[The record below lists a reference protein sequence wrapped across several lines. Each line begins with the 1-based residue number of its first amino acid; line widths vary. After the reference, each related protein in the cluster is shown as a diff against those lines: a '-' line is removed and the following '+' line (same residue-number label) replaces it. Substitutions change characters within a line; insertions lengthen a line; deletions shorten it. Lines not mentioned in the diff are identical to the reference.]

1 VVAAVF
7 TLLAIAAVGA
17 CGSSGSTSTTTTAAG
32 PAGTPIRLGNVGTYS
47 GSVGSGAQATQALVN
62 YWVKSVNA
70 AGGINGHPVE
80 VQVQDD
86 GGDPAKSLDL
96 VKGVVQNDH
105 VIGFVGN
112 EFPTTVQASAPYL
125 LEHQIPLVGGESS
138 TNFWFTNPMFFPVSS
153 GQTVIGVGMGK
164 TAASL
169 KLANTALWVCNLGAP
184 CTTNGDPVSAGL
196 TQAGV
201 RIVNNQTISLTQS
214 TYQANCLAAQ
224 QSGAQAVASISDPA
238 TYEEIFQSC
247 TRIGY
252 KPTYLFYEEQISA
265 AFASVPGIKAAG
277 VTVSFPWFLKSGS
290 PALEE
295 WAKAT
300 AGIPAADLGPTAANL
315 WSSLKVMETAL
326 QAGVPHGGTPSTAEL
341 LKGLYSLKGETAG
354 GLTPPLTYS
363 PGKPAPQG
371 KCWFEFTLQNQTF
384 AAPNGIKP
392 TCYSSIEQ

>member
-1 VVAAVF
+1 M
-7 TLLAIAAVGA
+7 
-17 CGSSGSTSTTTTAAG
+17 
-32 PAGTPIRLGNVGTYS
+32 
-47 GSVGSGAQATQALVN
+47 
-62 YWVKSVNA
+62 
-70 AGGINGHPVE
+70 
-80 VQVQDD
+80 
-86 GGDPAKSLDL
+86 
-96 VKGVVQNDH
+96 VQNDH
-105 VIGFVGN
+105 VIGFAGN

-125 LEHQIPLVGGESS
+125 LKHQIPLVGGESS

-169 KLANTALWVCNLGAP
+169 KLPNTALWVCNLGAP
-184 CTTNGDPVSAGL
+184 CTTNGDPVGAGL
-196 TQAGV
+196 TEAGV

-224 QSGAQAVASISDPA
+224 QSGAQAVTSISDPA

-247 TRIGY
+247 NQIGY

-265 AFASVPGIKAAG
+265 AFTTVQGIKAAG
-277 VTVSFPWFLKSGS
+277 VMVSFPWFLKSGS

-300 AGIPAADLGPTAANL
+300 AGIPASDLGPTAANL
-315 WSSLKVMETAL
+315 WSSLKVVEAAL
-326 QAGVPHGGTPSTAEL
+326 RAGVPRGGAPSTADL

-354 GLTPPLTYS
+354 GLTPPLTYT

-371 KCWFEFTLQNQTF
+371 TCWFEFTLENQTF
-384 AAPNGIKP
+384 AAPNDIKP
-392 TCYSSIEQ
+392 TCDPSIEP